1 MFTLNCKGRLLKFD
15 KPLVMGI
22 INTTPDSF
30 YEESR
35 YNSMEAILKKVEQM
49 LLDGADII
57 DVGGQSSRPGSETVS
72 EMEEMERVVPV
83 IKTIAAYFPGVIISI
98 DSFYAKVAKA
108 AVEAGASIVNDISA
122 GNMDAEMI
130 KTVSLLNVPYIIM
143 HMKGIPKTMQDD
155 PHYENMNKEVLDFF
169 IERIAVCKN
178 AGITDLIIDPGI
190 GFGKTIE
197 QNFELIKNLSL
208 LKILGYPI
216 LLGVSRKSL
225 IYKTLNISPAEALN
239 GTSVLN
245 SFALMASTDLLRVHD
260 VKEARQTIQLFSS
273 CFNK

>member
-35 YNSMEAILKKVEQM
+35 YNSIEVILNKVEQM
-49 LLDGADII
+49 IIEGADII
-57 DVGGQSSRPGSETVS
+57 DIGGQSSRPGSETVS
-72 EMEEMERVVPV
+72 EIEEMERVIPV
-83 IKTIAAYFPGVIISI
+83 IKTIASYFPDAILSI

-108 AVEAGASIVNDISA
+108 AVEAGAGIVNDISA

-130 KTVSLLNVPYIIM
+130 KTVSSLNVPFIIM

-169 IERIAVCKN
+169 IERIATCKN
-178 AGITDLIIDPGI
+178 AGIKDLIIDPGI
-190 GFGKTIE
+190 GFGKTSE
-197 QNFELIKNLSL
+197 QNFELLKNLSL
-208 LKILGYPI
+208 LKILECPI

-245 SFALMASTDLLRVHD
+245 SFALMASANILRVHD
-260 VKEARQTIQLFSS
+260 VKEAKQTIQLFSA
-273 CFNK
+273 CFR